1 MSNARNDVSGN
12 GETVARCGHMAVQ
25 SNGSRYPRSSGT
37 TPPAFDPQSLE
48 KPIGAAIDLEVGSA
62 RGSINNASA
71 RGNFPRRTSGS
82 IKPMSMLPQET
93 ELGYAPPMVRH
104 FSIFLDNRVGKLREL
119 LGDLSEE
126 SGVSVRAISIM
137 DSSDYAVIRLIFD
150 KPEIASRFLDRHGY
164 PACQTNVL
172 VAELGKDH
180 ELHHLCKFL
189 LGAELN
195 IRFAY
200 PTMPRP
206 DGHPTVVLST
216 DDNTLA
222 GQILRRKGF
231 RLFGE
236 ADLEF

>member
-1 MSNARNDVSGN
+1 
-12 GETVARCGHMAVQ
+12 
-25 SNGSRYPRSSGT
+25 
-37 TPPAFDPQSLE
+37 
-48 KPIGAAIDLEVGSA
+48 
-62 RGSINNASA
+62 
-71 RGNFPRRTSGS
+71 
-82 IKPMSMLPQET
+82 MSMVPQET

-216 DDNTLA
+216 DERAFACSVRLISSSDSPLSKGLSCLA
-222 GQILRRKGF
+222 LSNSTQPPRSRSNQRKAPLARPFSYAPAGCRRSF
-231 RLFGE
+231 RSVTE
-236 ADLEF
+236 ATRSLATRKPAAATATKPMD